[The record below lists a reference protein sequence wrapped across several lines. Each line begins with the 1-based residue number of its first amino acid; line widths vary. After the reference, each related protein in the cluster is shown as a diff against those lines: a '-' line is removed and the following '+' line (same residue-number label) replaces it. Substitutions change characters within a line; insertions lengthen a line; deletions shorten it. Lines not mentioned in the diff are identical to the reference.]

1 VALDDDITA
10 ALSEIIDTEWKTF
23 KPRDVPES
31 TDVALSNGAA
41 SVEATYVYADLANSS
56 KLAQSVSPE
65 VTARVIRMYLN
76 MTVRVLRHK
85 GGHIRSFDGDRVM
98 AIFMGDAKNTNAFRA
113 ALAVNFY
120 VEKRLPSLIDDAWP
134 AVRRAGWVIK
144 HGVGIDT
151 GDALLVRG
159 GVRNNNDLVSI
170 GSAPN
175 VAAKLSDI
183 RDDHPIHITARSAN
197 RVRSDVRTHADGRQ
211 RFKSCGTKS
220 IGGTA
225 LEVMSSSWWWSL

>member
-1 VALDDDITA
+1 M
-10 ALSEIIDTEWKTF
+10 SEIIGNEWKVF

-41 SVEATYVYADLANSS
+41 SVEATYLYADLANSS

-65 VTARVIRMYLN
+65 ITARVIRMYLN
-76 MTVRVLRHK
+76 MAVRVLRYK

-98 AIFMGDAKNTNAFRA
+98 AIFMGDAKNTDAFRA

-120 VEKRLPSLIDDAWP
+120 VVKRLPSLIDDAWP
-134 AVRRAGWVIK
+134 AVKRTGWTLK
-144 HGVGIDT
+144 HGIGIDT
-151 GDALLVRG
+151 GPALLVRG

-183 RDDHPIHITARSAN
+183 RDGHPIHITARSAN
-197 RVRSDVRTHADGRQ
+197 RVRRDISTLSDGRKL
-211 RFKSCGTKS
+211 FKPCGTKT

-225 LEVMSSSWWWSL
+225 LEVMSSSWSWSL